1 MTYRE
6 KYENWLKSPVV
17 GDELKW
23 ELDQIRDDDKA
34 IQLRFAKDLEFGTAG
49 LRGTL
54 GAGSGCMNLVTV
66 GWISAGLARV
76 ILSRGEA
83 DRGVVI
89 GRDSRLMSKE
99 FAFHAARVFA
109 ALGVKVYLYDDI
121 RPTAAVSFA
130 VLHFGAAAGVNITA
144 SHNPKQYNGYKVYGP
159 DGAQLAPDLAEA
171 VVREAGSDMLAPVSL
186 CDFDEAVSLGCIRV
200 IGEELD
206 RLYLERIKA
215 SAVEKAELCPDFHM
229 VYTPFYGSGYRLVPQ
244 VLRDGKK
251 NFSVCAEQS
260 QPNGNF
266 PTADPPNPERLE
278 AFALAL
284 EQAKKEKA
292 QLVLGT
298 DPDADRLGVLVL
310 HEGEY
315 RMLTGNQIGVLL
327 CDYILSTRK
336 AAGTLP
342 KDGFVVKSI
351 VSTNLVQAVC
361 EEYGIELI
369 NVLTGFKY
377 IGETILHLEQAGEAG
392 RFVFGFEESSGFLA
406 GTHARDKDAV
416 VAAMLMC
423 ELAADARVRGQ
434 SLAQELD
441 ALYARYGYYVGQVDS
456 RVFPGQEGA
465 AEMQAFM
472 ESLRQNPP
480 QVLAGLPVTA
490 RCDYRA
496 RVLTRAD
503 GTEEPITLPRSNV
516 LRFQMGEKVQVIARP
531 SGTEPKLKLYYSAAA
546 ETREAATAIIEALR
560 AEFARLLG

>member
-186 CDFDEAVSLGCIRV
+186 CDFDEAVSLGCIQV

-206 RLYLERIKA
+206 RLYLERIEA
-215 SAVEKAELCPDFHM
+215 SAVEKAEPCPDFHM

-251 NFSVCAEQS
+251 NFSICAEQS

-310 HEGEY
+310 HDGEY

-351 VSTNLVQAVC
+351 VSTNLAQAVC

-377 IGETILHLEQAGEAG
+377 IGQQIDLLEDKGG
-392 RFVFGFEESSGFLA
+392 RTFLFGFEESYGYLGASY
-406 GTHARDKDAV
+406 ARDKDAV
-416 VAAMLMC
+416 YASMMVSDMALHYH
-423 ELAADARVRGQ
+423 RQG
-434 SLAQELD
+434 LD
-441 ALYARYGYYVGQVDS
+441 LIDVLERIYQKHGYYGERTIGLSLD
-456 RVFPGQEGA
+456 PLTG
-465 AEMQAFM
+465 MQA
-472 ESLRQNPP
+472 LREKMRGLLENPP
-480 QVLAGLPVTA
+480 EQLAGLRVE
-490 RCDYRA
+490 RA
-496 RVLTRAD
+496 VDFSKGYEKLPPADIVALDLEGGTRVY
-503 GTEEPITLPRSNV
+503 I
-516 LRFQMGEKVQVIARP
+516 RP
-531 SGTEPKLKLYYSAAA
+531 SGTEPKVKLYVMARAGSQ
-546 ETREAATAIIEALR
+546 EELNEQIQALSP
-560 AEFARLLG
+560 AVQALVEL